1 MGNFWKITVS
11 GLGMMLAMAGPAV
24 ARPAAAPT
32 SEIVYFGQHGTDIT
46 AARFDR
52 RTGDLTLIGPVA
64 SPGRPTWAVMH
75 PRLPVL
81 YVANELGNDGKTNGM
96 VIAYRV
102 DEKSGKLT
110 QISQVDAGGGGT
122 THLSLDPK
130 SMTIT
135 AANYGG
141 GSLTTIGIEKD
152 GSLGPL
158 ASLTVEKGSGPHK
171 RQKSAHAHSA
181 MIAPG
186 GHFALVADL
195 GTDRVYVYPFDPAT
209 HKARE
214 AQPGEA
220 QDFVAPAGSG
230 PRHMA
235 ASGDGRFVYLLD
247 ELVADVATL
256 AWDARAGKL
265 TEVDRQS
272 ISSPDLK
279 GEGSGSE
286 IATSADGRFLY
297 IGNRAESFL
306 QVYTLDKASGK
317 PTLIQRVPTGG
328 SYPWGFGIS
337 PDGRWMLVAHEQSDD
352 VAVLKIDPATGKVS
366 DTGHHLKMS
375 HPVSVTFAAHR

>member
-1 MGNFWKITVS
+1 MSSLRRIKVS
-11 GLGMMLAMAGPAV
+11 GLSLLLALAGPAM
-24 ARPAAAPT
+24 AKP
-32 SEIVYFGQHGTDIT
+32 SGEIVYFGQHGSDIT

-102 DEKSGKLT
+102 DEKTGAL
-110 QISQVDAGGGGT
+110 IRIGEADAGGGGT
-122 THLSLDPK
+122 THLSLDPR

-135 AANYGG
+135 AANFGG
-141 GSLTTIGIEKD
+141 GSLATFGIGKD
-152 GSLGPL
+152 GALGPL
-158 ASLTVEKGSGPHK
+158 ASLTVERGSGPHR
-171 RQKSAHAHSA
+171 RQKSAHAHAA

-209 HKARE
+209 HQARA

-220 QDFVAPAGSG
+220 RDFVAPPGSG

-235 ASGDGRFVYLLD
+235 ASADGRFVYLLD

-256 AWDARAGKL
+256 RWDAKAGTL
-265 TEVDRQS
+265 TEVDRKP

-286 IATSADGRFLY
+286 IATSGDGRFLY

-306 QVYTLDKASGK
+306 QVYALDKASGK
-317 PTLIQRVPTGG
+317 PVLIQRVPSGG
-328 SYPWGFGIS
+328 AYPWGFGIS
-337 PDGRWMLVAHEQSDD
+337 PDGGWMLVAHEQSDD
-352 VAVLKIDPATGKVS
+352 VTVLKIDPASGRLSGT
-366 DTGHHLKMS
+366 DHHLKLTK
-375 HPVSVTFAAHR
+375 PVSVTFAAHR